1 MRVRRERGHG
11 ARGGRRGGRTRATTA
26 LGAADARA
34 TLPENFF
41 GELDGTRVGVEASN
55 VGEAML
61 GARAGARG
69 TRKGGAVA
77 TWGVPG
83 LREHVTRAR
92 GASDDARILVL
103 TKPFEWGLTY
113 LQIASI
119 KRWAPALL
127 PHVTVLTYDDET
139 QRSCEGHRGV
149 DCFYD
154 EDFASKY
161 GKDTS
166 SVVARNAMSWRKV
179 HAALEL
185 LKAQIPVVVLDSDTV
200 FLSDPTAAW
209 MRALE
214 KYDVVVSADV
224 GNELEAQGN
233 MNTKLVIFPATARSV
248 EICEKWIEGE
258 NRLVSKVNFGEFPE
272 QSFWNYVLV
281 PTNAGKYHIHAMS
294 TAESSNFIT
303 ANAGRDQTF
312 AGTHTVSASYCGDWR
327 DKEQFLQHVLETK
340 HNAEASLG
348 IGPSSASTRAG
359 NTALPLR
366 PATDFDHDG
375 VADAAGF
382 PHPDLKCDHIKRRLV
397 DHRRYQITAD
407 RHIVWT

>member
-1 MRVRRERGHG
+1 M
-11 ARGGRRGGRTRATTA
+11 
-26 LGAADARA
+26 
-34 TLPENFF
+34 
-41 GELDGTRVGVEASN
+41 
-55 VGEAML
+55 
-61 GARAGARG
+61 
-69 TRKGGAVA
+69 
-77 TWGVPG
+77 
-83 LREHVTRAR
+83 
-92 GASDDARILVL
+92 
-103 TKPFEWGLTY
+103 
-113 LQIASI
+113 QIASI

-154 EDFASKY
+154 EDFVSVY
-161 GKDTS
+161 GKDPS
-166 SVVARNAMSWRKV
+166 NGVARDAMSWRKV

-185 LKAQIPVVVLDSDTV
+185 LKAQIPVVILDSDTV
-200 FLSDPTAAW
+200 FLSDPTEAW
-209 MRALE
+209 TRALE
-214 KYDVVVSADV
+214 KYDVIVSADV
-224 GNELEAQGN
+224 GNEVEAQGN

-258 NRLVSKVNFGEFPE
+258 SRLVSKVNFGEYPE

-281 PTNAGKYHIHAMS
+281 PTNAQKYHIHAMS

-303 ANAGRDQTF
+303 ADAGRDKTF

-348 IGPSSASTRAG
+348 IGPSSVSTRAG

-366 PATDFDHDG
+366 PATDFDRDG

-382 PHPDLKCDHIKRRLV
+382 PHPNLKCDHVKRRLV
-397 DHRRYQITAD
+397 GQRRYQVTAD